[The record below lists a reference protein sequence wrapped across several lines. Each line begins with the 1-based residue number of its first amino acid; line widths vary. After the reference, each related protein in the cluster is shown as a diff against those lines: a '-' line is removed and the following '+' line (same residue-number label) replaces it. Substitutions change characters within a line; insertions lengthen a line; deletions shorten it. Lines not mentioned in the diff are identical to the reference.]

1 MYMSVKQLSKAM
13 PMRKREKANR
23 PNVVETV
30 VMTPAKAPIKLHK
43 IRAGMRPK
51 RSAMKPR
58 TIPPTIL
65 PPKKTA
71 CANGAWPALSHTQSF
86 YIDNTTTPRRE
97 EEKS

>member
-23 PNVVETV
+23 PKVVETV

-51 RSAMKPR
+51 RSAMNPR
-58 TIPPTIL
+58 TMPPTIL
-65 PPKKTA
+65 PQKKTA
-71 CANGAWPALSHTQSF
+71 WASGA
-86 YIDNTTTPRRE
+86 
-97 EEKS
+97 